1 MDQILSMYTQCALEG
16 LTYDPAQESA
26 ADFVKSLPKKALGA
40 IMGIIKAI
48 GNAIMKLVNAIRLKI
63 RKKGMTRAS
72 YDSLVKARP
81 HVTAAVSKTLEAA
94 HILIADI
101 QHQFLRIS
109 KIVDKK
115 NWSKN
120 QKTYDQVNNDYM
132 GAQTNLDKIKDL
144 EAEVKESVS
153 AATKALEEVEA
164 DDNRPIVT
172 DPSKLEDL
180 EKWAEAMAKKAK
192 LIQANAIEAAN
203 KLAKFGAN
211 EMSAWYG
218 SNMTN
223 MSRWL
228 TQASTATSR
237 MGSSCVALLNKVDK
251 AMTAGS
257 LSSSKE

>member
-72 YDSLVKARP
+72 YGALVKARP
-81 HVTAAVSKTLEAA
+81 HVTAAVGKTLEAA

-115 NWSKN
+115 NWAKN

-144 EAEVKESVS
+144 EADAKESVD
-153 AATKALEEVEA
+153 AATKALEEAEA
-164 DDNRPIVT
+164 DGNGSIVT
-172 DPSKLEDL
+172 DPSKLEEL

-211 EMSAWYG
+211 QMADWYG
-218 SNMTN
+218 PNMTN

-251 AMTAGS
+251 TMTAGS
-257 LSSSKE
+257 LSSSKD

>member
-1 MDQILSMYTQCALEG
+1 MDQIVSMYTQCAIEG

-26 ADFVKSLPKKALGA
+26 ADFVRSLPKKALGA

-63 RKKGMTRAS
+63 RKKGMARSS
-72 YDSLVKARP
+72 YGALVKARP

-144 EAEVKESVS
+144 EAEVKDSVD

-164 DDNRPIVT
+164 DDNGPIVT

-180 EKWAEAMAKKAK
+180 EKWAEVMAKKAK

>member
-1 MDQILSMYTQCALEG
+1 MDQILTMYTQCAIEG

-72 YDSLVKARP
+72 YGALVKARP

-132 GAQTNLDKIKDL
+132 GAQTNLDKIKGL
-144 EAEVKESVS
+144 EAEVKESVDT
-153 AATKALEEVEA
+153 ATKALEEAEA
-164 DDNRPIVT
+164 DGNGPIVT
-172 DPSKLEDL
+172 DPSKLEEL